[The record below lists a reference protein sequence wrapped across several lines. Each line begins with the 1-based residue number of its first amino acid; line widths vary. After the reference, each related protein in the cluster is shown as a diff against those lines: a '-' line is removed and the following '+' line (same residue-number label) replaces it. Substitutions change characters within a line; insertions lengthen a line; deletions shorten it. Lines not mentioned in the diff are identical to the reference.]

1 MLDKQASYWDSVAQ
15 AWQEEHPQA
24 LWRVHSDAVYS
35 ALFAQWLPDHTV
47 ERLLKTDLFDETY
60 GQGLYPLLASRAE
73 VVMGTDLATLT
84 VRAARSRHSDLIGM
98 EADVR
103 RLPFADDTFDV
114 IVSNS
119 TLDHFE
125 SLDQLL
131 VGLAELYRVL
141 ASGGQLLLSLDNLAN
156 PAIAVRNALPSR
168 LMERL
173 RTVVPYYV
181 GATCGPG
188 RLQRVLREVGF
199 EVVEVTALMHH
210 PSILAVAMARLLQRR
225 ASPATRRRFLRLLMS
240 LEHLSRLPTRFVTG
254 HYVAVRA
261 VKRLS

>member
-1 MLDKQASYWDSVAQ
+1 MLDKQARYWDSVAQ

-24 LWRVHSDAVYS
+24 LWRVHSDAIYS
-35 ALFAQWLPDHTV
+35 ALFARWLPDKPV
-47 ERLLKTDLFDETY
+47 KRLLKTDLFDETC
-60 GQGLYPLLASRAE
+60 GQGLHPLLASRAQA
-73 VVMGTDLATLT
+73 VIGTDVATLT
-84 VRAARSRHSDLIGM
+84 VGEARSRHSDLIGI

-103 RLPFADDTFDV
+103 CLPFADSTFDV

-125 SLDQLL
+125 SLDQ
-131 VGLAELYRVL
+131 VIVSLAELYRVL
-141 ASGGQLLLSLDNLAN
+141 VSGGQLLLSLDNLAN
-156 PAIAVRNALPSR
+156 PAIAVRNAMPPR

-188 RLQRVLREVGF
+188 RLQRLVREVGF
-199 EVVEVTALMHH
+199 EVLEVTALMHH
-210 PSILAVAMARLLQRR
+210 PSVLAVAMTRLLQRH
-225 ASPATRRRFLRLLMS
+225 ASPATRAGFLRLLMS

-261 VKRLS
+261 VKRVS

>member
-1 MLDKQASYWDSVAQ
+1 MLDKQARYWDSVAQ

-24 LWRVHSDAVYS
+24 LWRVHSDAIYS
-35 ALFAQWLPDHTV
+35 ALFGQWLPDHPV
-47 ERLLKTDLFDETY
+47 PRLLKTDLFDETCS
-60 GQGLYPLLASRAE
+60 QGLYPLLASRARA
-73 VVMGTDLATLT
+73 VIGTDVATLT
-84 VRAARSRHSDLIGM
+84 VRAARSRHSDLMGM

-103 RLPFADDTFDV
+103 RLPFADGTFDV

-119 TLDHFE
+119 TLDHFH
-125 SLDQLL
+125 SLDQVI

-173 RTVVPYYV
+173 RTIVPYYV

-188 RLQRVLREVGF
+188 RLQRMLRQVGF
-199 EVVEVTALMHH
+199 DVLEVTALMHH
-210 PSILAVAMARLLQRR
+210 PSVLAVAVARLLQRR
-225 ASPATRRRFLRLLMS
+225 ASPAIRKRFLRLLMS

-254 HYVAVRA
+254 HYVVVRA
-261 VKRLS
+261 VKRVS